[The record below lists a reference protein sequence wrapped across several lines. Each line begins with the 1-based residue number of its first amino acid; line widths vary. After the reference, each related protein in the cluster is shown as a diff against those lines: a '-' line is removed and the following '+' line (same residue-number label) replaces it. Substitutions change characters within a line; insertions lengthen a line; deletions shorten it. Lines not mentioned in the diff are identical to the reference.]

1 MQNNMT
7 VFVIILSVHSEVG
20 KATLASISSTSICN
34 AYDGNSAL
42 FVNILYN
49 IPIC

>member
-1 MQNNMT
+1 MT
-7 VFVIILSVHSEVG
+7 AFVIVLSVHSEVG

-42 FVNILYN
+42 FANVLYD
-49 IPIC
+49 IPIF